1 MASKINPQD
10 LLVTTA
16 KDGVKRL
23 HRPTC
28 KRVAEGSPTVS
39 ALVEDGKV
47 GGLARAT
54 AATCCKPSAELVDA
68 AQELAAEEFAARLA
82 GWESDSEAVVEA
94 EAQDDEAAAEAD
106 PADDPA
112 EPAEIHVA

>member
-28 KRVAEGSPTVS
+28 KRVAEGSPKVS

-82 GWESDSEAVVEA
+82 GVESDSEAV
-94 EAQDDEAAAEAD
+94 AEAD
-106 PADDPA
+106 AAAQDVWAGAAAAAAAYPAGYP
-112 EPAEIHVA
+112 